1 MWRVVCDIRNRRPLV
16 RCPVFPDHAT
26 MATQSISGLTK
37 IAEGREAEIF
47 AWEDGAVVK
56 LYRHAGSGG
65 AAASESAAMAAAKA
79 AGGPV
84 PASRGVIELEGRSG
98 LVMDRIEG
106 ADLLTIIGRKP
117 WTVVAAG
124 NTCGRA
130 HAALHNVVAPS
141 GLERLVSRVVPQIQ
155 SSPLVPA
162 DLRDRAIAALAALP
176 DGDRLLH
183 GDFHPG
189 NVISTA
195 TGPVVIDWSNA
206 STGDPATDVARTLI
220 MLRLGELPPGS
231 PRLLVLAAKVGRRV
245 LIGRYL
251 SAYRRSRPLDKMLVQ
266 RWMLPV
272 AVHRLSEDIS
282 EERERLLK
290 FIAELQS
297 TPARS

>member
-1 MWRVVCDIRNRRPLV
+1 MTAQRI
-16 RCPVFPDHAT
+16 AE
-26 MATQSISGLTK
+26 LTK
-37 IAEGREAEIF
+37 IAEGREAELF

-117 WTVVAAG
+117 WAVLAAG
-124 NTCGRA
+124 STCGRA
-130 HAALHNVVAPS
+130 HAALHEVAAPS
-141 GLERLVSRVVPQIQ
+141 GLEQHSSRLVRQMQ
-155 SSPLVPA
+155 SSLLIPA
-162 DLRDRAIAALAALP
+162 KLRDRAIGALSELP
-176 DGDRLLH
+176 DGSRLLH

-189 NVISTA
+189 NVISTEL
-195 TGPVVIDWSNA
+195 GPAVIDWPGA
-206 STGDPATDVARTLI
+206 STGDPAADVARTLL

-231 PRLLVLAAKVGRRV
+231 PKLLVLLAKVARRL

-251 SAYRRSRPLDKMLVQ
+251 SAYRRSRPLDEALVR

-272 AVHRLSEDIS
+272 AVHRLSEDIT
-282 EERERLLK
+282 EERGRLLA
-290 FIAELQS
+290 FIATL
-297 TPARS
+297 

>member
-1 MWRVVCDIRNRRPLV
+1 
-16 RCPVFPDHAT
+16 
-26 MATQSISGLTK
+26 MATQNISGLTK

-47 AWEDGAVVK
+47 AWEDGTVVK

-65 AAASESAAMAAAKA
+65 AAGFESAAMAAAKA

-84 PASRGVIELEGRSG
+84 PASRGVIEIEGRSG

-106 ADLLTIIGRKP
+106 ADLLTLIGRRP

-124 NTCGRA
+124 STCGRA
-130 HAALHNVVAPS
+130 HAALHEVAAPS
-141 GLERLVSRVVPQIQ
+141 WLERLMSRVVRQIQ

-162 DLRDRAIAALAALP
+162 DLRDRAIAALSALP

-189 NVISTA
+189 NVISTGL
-195 TGPVVIDWSNA
+195 GPVVIDWPNA
-206 STGDPATDVARTLI
+206 SAGDPAADVARTLL

-231 PRLLVLAAKVGRRV
+231 PKLLVLVAKVGRRV

-251 SAYRRSRPLDKMLVQ
+251 SAYRRSRPFDRELVR

-272 AVHRLSEDIS
+272 AVHRLSEDIP
-282 EERERLLK
+282 EERERLLA
-290 FIAELQS
+290 FIATL
-297 TPARS
+297 

>member
-1 MWRVVCDIRNRRPLV
+1 
-16 RCPVFPDHAT
+16 
-26 MATQSISGLTK
+26 MATQRISGLTM

-47 AWEDGAVVK
+47 AWDDGAVVK

-84 PASRGVIELEGRSG
+84 PASRGVIQLEGRSG

-117 WTVVAAG
+117 WIVAAAG
-124 NTCGRA
+124 STCGRA
-130 HAALHNVVAPS
+130 HAALHEVPAPS
-141 GLERLVSRVVPQIQ
+141 GLEPLASRLGRHIQ

-162 DLRDRAIAALAALP
+162 DLRDRAIAALIALP

-189 NVISTA
+189 NVISTEQD
-195 TGPVVIDWSNA
+195 PVVIDWTNA
-206 STGDPATDVARTLI
+206 SAGDPVADIARTVM
-220 MLRLGELPPGS
+220 MLRLGELPQGS
-231 PRLLVLAAKVGRRV
+231 PRLLVLVAKVGRRV

-251 SAYRRSRPLDKMLVQ
+251 SAYRRSRPFDETAVR

-290 FIAELQS
+290 FIAEL
-297 TPARS
+297 

>member
-1 MWRVVCDIRNRRPLV
+1 
-16 RCPVFPDHAT
+16 

-84 PASRGVIELEGRSG
+84 PASRGVIELEARSG

-117 WTVVAAG
+117 WAVMAAG
-124 NTCGRA
+124 NTCGRT
-130 HAALHNVVAPS
+130 HAALHEVAAPS
-141 GLERLVSRVVPQIQ
+141 GLERLVSRVVRQIQ

-162 DLRDRAIAALAALP
+162 DLRDRAIAALSALP

-189 NVISTA
+189 NVISTEL
-195 TGPVVIDWSNA
+195 GPVVIDWTNA
-206 STGDPATDVARTLI
+206 STGDPAADVARTL
-220 MLRLGELPPGS
+220 MLLRLGELPPGS
-231 PRLLVLAAKVGRRV
+231 PRLLMLLAKVARGI

-251 SAYRRSRPLDKMLVQ
+251 SAYRRSRPLDDTLVQ
-266 RWMLPV
+266 RWMLAV

-290 FIAELQS
+290 FIAEL
-297 TPARS
+297 